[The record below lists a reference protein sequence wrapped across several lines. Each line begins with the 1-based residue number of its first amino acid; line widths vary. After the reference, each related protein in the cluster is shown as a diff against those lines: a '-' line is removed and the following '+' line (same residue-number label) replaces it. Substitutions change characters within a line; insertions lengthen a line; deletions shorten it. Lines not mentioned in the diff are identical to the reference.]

1 MTVTLRPA
9 RSEDDPFLLQ
19 VYASTRADEMAM
31 VPWSAE
37 QKEAFVR
44 MQFNAQREAYAIQFP
59 GAEYSVIQS
68 DKVPIGRLILWQT
81 EDRILLVDIALLPE
95 YRNQGIGTAFVR
107 ELQNQA
113 AQANKLLLLHVE
125 NFSRALR
132 LYERLGFQKV
142 DEIGFYYEMAWHP
155 TA

>member
-1 MTVTLRPA
+1 MTITLRPV
-9 RSEDDPFLLQ
+9 RPEDDEFLFQ
-19 VYASTRADEMAM
+19 VYASTRAEELAL

-44 MQFNAQREAYAIQFP
+44 MQLNAQREAYRIQFP

-68 DKVPIGRLILWQT
+68 EGVPIGRLILWQT
-81 EDRILLVDIALLPE
+81 EERILLVDIALLPE

-107 ELQNQA
+107 DLQNQA
-113 AQANKLLLLHVE
+113 ARANKTLLLHVE
-125 NFSRALR
+125 NFSRALH

-142 DEIGFYYEMAWHP
+142 DEIGFYYEMAWRP
-155 TA
+155 AA